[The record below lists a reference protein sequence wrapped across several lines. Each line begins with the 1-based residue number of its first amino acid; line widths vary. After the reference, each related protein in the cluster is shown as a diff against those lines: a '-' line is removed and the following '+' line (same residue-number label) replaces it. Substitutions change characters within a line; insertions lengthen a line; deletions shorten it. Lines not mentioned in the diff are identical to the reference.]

1 MAFHHSNAVTSRSE
15 MPSKKVAT
23 RSVSTFPFLIS
34 QGVVAAIVATVFFG
48 TGLWLLTPSWEEM
61 RDIRLDAITPTA
73 DQPRPAD
80 PITPTADQPRPAD
93 PIAPTADQPRPA
105 DPIAPTADQ
114 PRPADPIAPT
124 AHQPRPADPITPTAH
139 QPRPADPIAPTA
151 DQPRPADPIAPTA
164 HQAVS
169 ARPAATPGNWHQVPA
184 RNVLQGQQYDQL
196 LRTDTN
202 FRRYRM
208 KKECGPISDPRLRL
222 NCLLSFSLT
231 SGGGR

>member
-23 RSVSTFPFLIS
+23 RSVSTLPFLIS
-34 QGVVAAIVATVFFG
+34 QGVVAAIIATAFFG

-61 RDIRLDAITPTA
+61 RDIRLDAITATAHQPRSADPITPTA
-73 DQPRPAD
+73 HQPRPADPIAPTTDQPRPADPITPTAHQPRPAD

-93 PIAPTADQPRPA
+93 PIT
-105 DPIAPTADQ
+105 
-114 PRPADPIAPT
+114 
-124 AHQPRPADPITPTAH
+124 
-139 QPRPADPIAPTA
+139 
-151 DQPRPADPIAPTA
+151 PTA

-169 ARPAATPGNWHQVPA
+169 ARPPATPGNWHQVPA

-231 SGGGR
+231 SG